1 MAADRTD
8 DEVRTLLNILE
19 PDESAQIGTADTRGL
34 PGAWGRIPRT
44 YLRFTE
50 DRTIPPEL
58 QDLMIEE
65 ADELTPE
72 NRFHV
77 RSLAAPH
84 ISPRDPG
91 ELAAELELVAGLCH
105 RGSGPPPGGFEP

>member
-8 DEVRTLLNILE
+8 EEIRTLLNLLE
-19 PDESAQIGTADTRGL
+19 PDESADIGAADARGL
-34 PGAWGRIPRT
+34 PGSWGRIPRP

-65 ADELTPE
+65 ADELAPE
-72 NRFHV
+72 NRFRV
-77 RSLAAPH
+77 RSPAAPH
-84 ISPRDPG
+84 VGPRDPG
-91 ELAAELELVAGLCH
+91 ELEAELELELVARL
-105 RGSGPPPGGFEP
+105 RA